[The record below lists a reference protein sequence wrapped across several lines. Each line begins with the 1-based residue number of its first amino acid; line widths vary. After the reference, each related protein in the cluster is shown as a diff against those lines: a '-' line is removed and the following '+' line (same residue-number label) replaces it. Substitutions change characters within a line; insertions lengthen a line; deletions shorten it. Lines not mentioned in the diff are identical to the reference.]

1 MIYRIKDTKHGYIMA
16 DATNSEFQK
25 LVKGYPENVR
35 CIICN
40 KDMAKQFQ
48 TSLLGHSIIT
58 INNGVH
64 DGVIFINHLF

>member
-1 MIYRIKDTKHGYIMA
+1 MIYRVKDTKHGYIMT

-25 LVKGYPENVR
+25 LVKGYPESVR

-40 KDMAKQFQ
+40 KEMAGQFR
-48 TSLLGHSIIT
+48 TSLLGRSIIT